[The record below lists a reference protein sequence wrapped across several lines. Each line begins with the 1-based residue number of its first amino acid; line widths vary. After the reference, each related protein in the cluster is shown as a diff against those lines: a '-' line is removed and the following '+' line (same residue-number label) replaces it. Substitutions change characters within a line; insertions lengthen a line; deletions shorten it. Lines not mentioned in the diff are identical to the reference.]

1 MLNLTKTKLMIQPC
15 HNKVLVERVQEA
27 SHILVDAESDPNAK
41 IVVVACGPQVTCA
54 FPGDVILPRPGA
66 NFLELSKELTDGRAM
81 ALIDDSA
88 IYALIK

>member
-1 MLNLTKTKLMIQPC
+1 MTIQPC
-15 HNKVLVERVQEA
+15 HNKVLIERIQEA

-54 FPGDVILPRPGA
+54 FPGDVILPRPNT
-66 NFLELSKELTDGRAM
+66 NFLELSKELTNGRTM

-88 IYALIK
+88 IYAVIK